1 MVATL
6 ERTADFLIIGA
17 GIVGVAIAREL
28 IARYPDAAVTIL
40 EKEQELGGHASGRN
54 SGVIH
59 AGFYYTA
66 DTLKARF
73 TREGNA
79 ALQAYCDARGLPINR
94 CGKIVVAQSEA
105 EVPVLDNL
113 LERAAKNGVEL
124 RRISVDEAREI
135 EPRVKT
141 HGSALF
147 SPTTASIDPL
157 QVLRAM
163 AEDAKSAGVTILTGE
178 RYQERTAQGV
188 RTDRGL
194 HPARYVINAAGL
206 YADKIA
212 KDFGF
217 SKDYYLLPFKGLYLY
232 ASPTAPPLRTNIY
245 PVPNLANPF
254 LGVHF
259 TVTVQ
264 GKVKIGPTAIPCFW
278 REQYGWFENFDAR
291 EFGEIL
297 LREAQLFTSA
307 NFNFRDLAVEEMRK
321 QFRPHIVGLAGA
333 LASDVRVSDYKTW
346 GKPGIRAQLVN
357 AKTRKL
363 EMDFR
368 IEHDD
373 RSLHVLNAVSP
384 AFTCS
389 IPFARHIADT
399 IAGAMA

>member
-1 MVATL
+1 MAPV
-6 ERTADFLIIGA
+6 ADFLIIGA
-17 GIVGVAIAREL
+17 GIVGVSIAREL
-28 IARYPDAAVTIL
+28 ITRHPGAVVTVL
-40 EKEQELGGHASGRN
+40 EKEQELGCHASGRN

-79 ALQAYCDARGLPINR
+79 ALQAYCDERGLRINR

-124 RRISVDEAREI
+124 IRISAAEAKDI

-141 HGSALF
+141 HEASLY
-147 SPTTASIDPL
+147 SPTTASIDPVE
-157 QVLRAM
+157 VLTAM
-163 AEDAKSAGVTILTGE
+163 AEDARRAGVTIRTGE
-178 RYQERTAQGV
+178 RYCQRTTEGV
-188 RTDRGL
+188 RTDRDTYS
-194 HPARYVINAAGL
+194 ARYVINAAGL

-217 SKDYYLLPFKGLYLY
+217 SRDYYLLPFKGLYLY
-232 ASPTAPPLRTNIY
+232 ASPSAPPLRTNIY

-259 TVTVQ
+259 TITVH

-291 EFGEIL
+291 ECCEIL
-297 LREAQLFTSA
+297 MREAALFTNA
-307 NFNFRDLAVEEMRK
+307 NFNFRELAVEELRK
-321 QFRPHIVGLAGA
+321 QFKPHIVNLASA
-333 LASDVRVSDYKTW
+333 LASDVRLADYKMW

-368 IEHDD
+368 IEHDN

-389 IPFARHIADT
+389 IPFARHIADI
-399 IAGAMA
+399 IANAMT